1 VHAELHQVVT
11 FATDPFHGNPA
22 FVLTVPEAPVPAV
35 MMGACELL
43 GADLIAVIAAGE
55 DDEPS
60 LGFFTPSGPHPGA
73 GHATMAAAHV
83 ALARRAAGEAAV
95 RFRLPGDERR
105 AARRTAGRIAVDWPP
120 MPFEAV
126 ERRDDLAHALGRR
139 PIESY
144 VAPFG
149 YVAIFASADDI
160 AGLDPDSALVAAFDR
175 AAVIATARDGDA
187 DVVIRVFAPNVGLPE
202 DPVCGTAHRIIAPYW
217 SRLLARPS
225 LHSRHLSKRGGD
237 LWCEVAGDIVTIA
250 GDSITAVE
258 GTLILPAA

>member
-1 VHAELHQVVT
+1 MRAELHQVVT

-83 ALARRAAGEAAV
+83 ALARRGGEAV
-95 RFRLPGDERR
+95 RFRLPSGERR
-105 AARRTAGRIAVDWPP
+105 AARRAA
-120 MPFEAV
+120 
-126 ERRDDLAHALGRR
+126 DDLAHALGRR

-160 AGLDPDSALVAAFDR
+160 AGLDPDSAQVAAFDR

>member
-1 VHAELHQVVT
+1 MRAELHQVVT

-22 FVLTVPEAPVPAV
+22 FVLTVPDTPAPEV

-43 GADLIAVIAAGE
+43 GADVIAVIAAGE
-55 DDEPS
+55 GDEPS
-60 LGFFTPSGPHPGA
+60 L
-73 GHATMAAAHV
+73 TMAAAHV
-83 ALARRAAGEAAV
+83 ALARRGGGEAV
-95 RFRLPGDERR
+95 RFRLPSGEQR
-105 AARRTAGRIAVDWPP
+105 AARRVEGRIAVDWPP

-126 ERRDDLAHALGRR
+126 ERRDDLARALGRR
-139 PIESY
+139 PTESY

-149 YVAIFASADDI
+149 YVAIFASADDV
-160 AGLDPDSALVAAFDR
+160 AGLAPDSARVAAFDR

-217 SRLLARPS
+217 SQRLGRPS

-237 LWCEVAGDIVTIA
+237 LWCRVDGDTVTIE
-250 GDSITAVE
+250 GDSITVVE
-258 GTLILPAA
+258 GMLILPDDSGAVA